1 MNDADYKAE
10 ADANLSIALAGGY
23 QHLATAD
30 LISIA
35 QVNATLHL
43 AEQQR
48 VANLLAYQA
57 LHPNSHTTLDNSVAD
72 QIWEAMSA

>member
-10 ADANLSIALAGGY
+10 ADANLSIALTGGY

-48 VANLLAYQA
+48 VANLIAYRA
-57 LHPNSHTTLDNSVAD
+57 LHPDHGALAIDRAID
-72 QIWEAMSA
+72 EGIGR